1 MPPINESLGV
11 PINES
16 LGYNSNNIDNT
27 INDNENTPNNN
38 VVGELFPEEQKVE
51 EPKEKKK
58 RYSIIPTFTKWLNLK
73 TALAWII
80 QSLKVSLR
88 HRNLKRSI
96 WFITFIRLAI
106 GATKRI

>member
-51 EPKEKKK
+51 EPKEKKTLFRNSDVYK
-58 RYSIIPTFTKWLNLK
+58 MVKFE